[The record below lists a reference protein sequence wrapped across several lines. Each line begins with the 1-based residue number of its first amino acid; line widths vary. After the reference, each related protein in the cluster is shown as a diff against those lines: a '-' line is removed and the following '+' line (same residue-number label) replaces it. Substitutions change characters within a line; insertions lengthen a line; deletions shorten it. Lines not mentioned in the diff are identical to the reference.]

1 MPKDIALNLRGPGEE
16 NLQPQR
22 NILTDRVKS
31 VTTLLRYDAGTYFVY
46 GSS

>member
-1 MPKDIALNLRGPGEE
+1 MPKDIALNLRGEE
-16 NLQPQR
+16 NLQQQR

-46 GSS
+46 RSS